1 MSSSLQAAS
10 PSASLSHP
18 AVHEKKA
25 SSGIKT
31 VRARAPK
38 SRFNTW
44 PSCLIHCLTSILPPY
59 PPHTHTFTSFPPPIV
74 SVSGCKWWELGA
86 ITYSK
91 WEVITVRTDRW
102 RRRHVEVWMEEGKEG
117 FIFKPG
123 DDQKKNK
130 PTARPDSA
138 VLLFIKHLSPLM
150 TLSSYAFI
158 WGRKLCWQRE
168 VLPHPL
174 SCFCHRMSRTVHF
187 LSAIYRNV
195 FALAFALTCC
205 INIVSGK
212 ESTVC
217 VTLKDTTYYAH
228 FKVHNRILGQY

>member
-25 SSGIKT
+25 SGGIKT

-44 PSCLIHCLTSILPPY
+44 PSRLIHCLASILPPY

-123 DDQKKNK
+123 DDRKKK
-130 PTARPDSA
+130 KTSRQLDQTARSCSSSNTC
-138 VLLFIKHLSPLM
+138 LLSWPSPATHLSGGENCVDKERSFHILF
-150 TLSSYAFI
+150 LVFVIECHALYI
-158 WGRKLCWQRE
+158 
-168 VLPHPL
+168 
-174 SCFCHRMSRTVHF
+174 FC
-187 LSAIYRNV
+187 
-195 FALAFALTCC
+195 
-205 INIVSGK
+205 
-212 ESTVC
+212 
-217 VTLKDTTYYAH
+217 
-228 FKVHNRILGQY
+228 

>member
-1 MSSSLQAAS
+1 MILGLSEDTWASRGLIADDKVTRLRVNLCFLHLIIVSCVLVPAGRS

-18 AVHEKKA
+18 AVHEEKA
-25 SSGIKT
+25 SGGIKT

-44 PSCLIHCLTSILPPY
+44 PSRLIHCLASILPPY
-59 PPHTHTFTSFPPPIV
+59 PLHTHTFTSFPPPIV

-102 RRRHVEVWMEEGKEG
+102 RRRRHVEVWMEEGKEG

-123 DDQKKNK
+123 DDKKKNK

-168 VLPHPL
+168 VLPDPL
-174 SCFCHRMSRTVHF
+174 F
-187 LSAIYRNV
+187 LFLLQNV
-195 FALAFALTCC
+195 TYC
-205 INIVSGK
+205 IFFVS
-212 ESTVC
+212 
-217 VTLKDTTYYAH
+217 Y
-228 FKVHNRILGQY
+228 IL